1 MKKMTIV
8 FFCILVV
15 SMNSFAEFVISP
27 KIGYA
32 NISTLES
39 FSHESEFSKSN
50 GVLNINSWNNLAI
63 SVDVG
68 FIGKSGFTFF
78 FNNNVSLLGSIN
90 KSISSLDVDMKFKDL
105 KGAYWNGELL
115 FGYTFKKSKTYITLA
130 GGIGAG
136 GCYDM
141 KVGKIAIG
149 EKSIDIKDLLKV
161 RALNLGFALHISTM
175 YYFTENI
182 GLAFSV
188 TGTPGYGFYFARL
201 NEEKLGIFASL
212 IDKSLLNSSG
222 GFSNVF
228 CLKLGPVFKF

>member
-39 FSHESEFSKSN
+39 FSRESEFSKSN

-115 FGYTFKKSKTYITLA
+115 FGYTFKKSKTY
-130 GGIGAG
+130 
-136 GCYDM
+136 
-141 KVGKIAIG
+141 
-149 EKSIDIKDLLKV
+149 
-161 RALNLGFALHISTM
+161 
-175 YYFTENI
+175 
-182 GLAFSV
+182 
-188 TGTPGYGFYFARL
+188 GYL
-201 NEEKLGIFASL
+201 
-212 IDKSLLNSSG
+212 
-222 GFSNVF
+222 
-228 CLKLGPVFKF
+228 

>member
-1 MKKMTIV
+1 M
-8 FFCILVV
+8 LVV

-32 NISTLES
+32 NISTLET
-39 FSHESEFSKSN
+39 FRYESQSDTSIVKGGEY
-50 GVLNINSWNNLAI
+50 LNINSWNNLAI
-63 SVDVG
+63 SVDMG

-90 KSISSLDVDMKFKDL
+90 KSISSLDVDMKFRDL

-115 FGYTFKKSKTYITLA
+115 FGYTLKKSKTYITLA
-130 GGIGAG
+130 GCIGAG
-136 GCYDM
+136 CCYDM

-182 GLAFSV
+182 GLAFSL
-188 TGTPGYGFYFARL
+188 TGTPGYGFYFASL
-201 NEEKLGIFASL
+201 NEKKLGISSL
-212 IDKSLLNSSG
+212 IDNSLLNSRG